1 MRSSEFTFR
10 LSWKRLQGTL
20 SIGSYSSPGAPAPA
34 ARPVP
39 GLPGDNVCVC
49 SLLHPL
55 KKWSLRQIRGGS
67 TFDRVIKSVGSW
79 RLWHGVLRHSKGAR
93 C

>member
-1 MRSSEFTFR
+1 MRSSGFTSR

-67 TFDRVIKSVGSW
+67 HWCRYWGQVKGLPSRTQESFLTVITLS
-79 RLWHGVLRHSKGAR
+79 
-93 C
+93 